1 MKKKLSNREVGIWGE
16 DAAAAMIG
24 QRGWMVIGRNIRT
37 PYGEIDLI
45 GQLDAMVVFIEV
57 KTRSS
62 KAYGQPEEAITRIK
76 GEHMLN
82 AALWYIQEHPELS
95 EDWRIDVIS
104 IEVKAGE
111 EGYTMEWFE
120 NAVTSG

>member
-16 DAAAAMIG
+16 DAAAAMI
-24 QRGWMVIGRNIRT
+24 QQHGWMVIGRNIRT
-37 PYGEIDLI
+37 SYGEIDLI
-45 GQLDAMVVFIEV
+45 GQLGNMVVFFEV

-62 KAYGQPEEAITRIK
+62 KAYGQPEEAITRGK
-76 GEHMLN
+76 SAHMVN
-82 AALWYIQEHPELS
+82 AALSYMHEHQELS

-111 EGYTMEWFE
+111 EGYSMEWFE
-120 NAVTSG
+120 NAVTSS